1 MQEKPVPELVAAT
14 GVGNLGGFTLFQVG
28 DLLSFF
34 GTFLMPRHQRDLPV
48 RRKRKILTISGS
60 RGIWSLPIRQPL
72 RSNTAAYGGQ
82 DNDTL
87 ILSTDINPSPGSS
100 RVRGSPFRSAFEI

>member
-1 MQEKPVPELVAAT
+1 VPELVAAT

-28 DLLSFF
+28 KPLSSLV
-34 GTFLMPRHQRDLPV
+34 TSLTPRHQRDLPV
-48 RRKRKILTISGS
+48 RRKRKILAISGS

-72 RSNTAAYGGQ
+72 RNNTAAYGGQ

-100 RVRGSPFRSAFEI
+100 RVRGPSFRGVSLI

>member
-1 MQEKPVPELVAAT
+1 MPELVAAT

-28 DLLSFF
+28 KPLSSLV
-34 GTFLMPRHQRDLPV
+34 TSLTPCHQRDLPV
-48 RRKRKILTISGS
+48 RRKRKILAISGS

-72 RSNTAAYGGQ
+72 RNSTAAYGQ

-100 RVRGSPFRSAFEI
+100 RVRGPSFRGVFTI